1 MVKLN
6 KKIRRYLA
14 LVLCLSILLVPVE
27 GYAAKNNQSTN
38 QRVRTTT
45 TAAGWVSSGGRW
57 WYRNA
62 DGSYPKSTWKLI
74 NGSWYYFESDGW
86 MATGWKKLGGEWYY
100 LTSSGAMATG
110 WVKLNG
116 KYYFMN
122 GSGEMQH
129 DTWVDNGAYYV
140 NSDGVWVEGKTS
152 QNRAESSRTDSA
164 AGWVSGGGR
173 WWYRE
178 ADGSYPRNSWK
189 VINGSWYYFDGSG
202 WMVTGW
208 LKRASGWYYLE
219 PGNGNMVTG
228 WRKIGSTWYYLNPGN
243 GGMATGWTT
252 IGGTR
257 YYMNQDGAMVEGWS
271 QQNGTWYYL
280 KPGSG
285 NIATG
290 WLKLGATWYYLA
302 SDGKMLTGFQ
312 NIGGSKYYLNT
323 GSGAMAVGWLQLGSD
338 WYYMN
343 GSGAML
349 TGWQKIGS
357 TWYYLNPTT
366 GKMATGWT
374 TVGGSK
380 YYMNGS
386 GAMLTDWQN
395 IDGSEYYFYSSGAM
409 AVSTVIGGVEIG
421 ADGKA
426 SRTESQ
432 AIGTLTKFL
441 KTMIQP
447 VGNTLYVWGGGHDA
461 WTDGDGLR
469 IGMNPKWKQFYNQ
482 QGASYNYTKHRYE
495 YQNGLDCSGLVSWAV
510 YNTYNTKSNQKET
523 AYSSTSTGFPAYLT
537 NKGFGSHGKVSGGTF
552 TPGDVV
558 SMTGHVW
565 VVLGMCSDGSLVI
578 VHATPPV
585 VQISGTV
592 NTAGS
597 TNSEAVKLAKAYM
610 KKYYSDAA
618 GKYNLCIASKAYVN
632 NVDRFHWSSSSMRDP
647 DGLRNMTAAQVLE
660 KLIGPQ

>member
-14 LVLCLSILLVPVE
+14 LVLCLSVLLVPVE

-38 QRVRTTT
+38 QRVKTTT

-122 GSGEMQH
+122 GSGVMQH

-140 NSDGVWVEGKTS
+140 NSAGVWVEGKTS
-152 QNRAESSRTDSA
+152 QNKAESSRTDST

-208 LKRASGWYYLE
+208 LKRASSWYYLE

-243 GGMATGWTT
+243 GDMATGWTT

-257 YYMNQDGAMVEGWS
+257 YYMNQDGAMV
-271 QQNGTWYYL
+271 
-280 KPGSG
+280 
-285 NIATG
+285 
-290 WLKLGATWYYLA
+290 
-302 SDGKMLTGFQ
+302 
-312 NIGGSKYYLNT
+312 
-323 GSGAMAVGWLQLGSD
+323 VGWLQLGSD

-349 TGWQKIGS
+349 TGWQKIGG

-469 IGMNPKWKQFYNQ
+469 IGMNPKWEQFYNQ

-558 SMTGHVW
+558 NMTGHVW

-597 TNSEAVKLAKAYM
+597 TNSEAVKLANAYM

-632 NVDRFHWSSSSMRDP
+632 NVDRFQWSSSSMRDP

>member
-6 KKIRRYLA
+6 TKIRRYLT

-38 QRVRTTT
+38 QRVKTTM

-122 GSGEMQH
+122 GSGVMQH

-152 QNRAESSRTDSA
+152 QNRAESSWTDSA
-164 AGWVSGGGR
+164 AGWVSSGGR

-178 ADGSYPRNSWK
+178 ADGSYPRNNWK

-208 LKRASGWYYLE
+208 LKRASSWYYLE

-243 GGMATGWTT
+243 GDMAQGWKKIGNVWYYLEPGNGGMATGWTT

-257 YYMNQDGAMVEGWS
+257 YYMNQD
-271 QQNGTWYYL
+271 
-280 KPGSG
+280 
-285 NIATG
+285 
-290 WLKLGATWYYLA
+290 
-302 SDGKMLTGFQ
+302 
-312 NIGGSKYYLNT
+312 
-323 GSGAMAVGWLQLGSD
+323 GAMAVGWLQLGSD

-469 IGMNPKWKQFYNQ
+469 IGMNPKWKQFYDQ

-597 TNSEAVKLAKAYM
+597 TNSEAVKLANAYM

-632 NVDRFHWSSSSMRDP
+632 NVDRFQWSSSSMRDP

-660 KLIGPQ
+660 KLIGSQ

>member
-122 GSGEMQH
+122 GSGVMQH
-129 DTWVDNGAYYV
+129 DTWVDNGVYYV

-152 QNRAESSRTDSA
+152 QNRVESSRTDSA

-208 LKRASGWYYLE
+208 
-219 PGNGNMVTG
+219 
-228 WRKIGSTWYYLNPGN
+228 RKIGGTWYYLNPGN
-243 GGMATGWTT
+243 GDMATGWTT

-338 WYYMN
+338 W
-343 GSGAML
+343 
-349 TGWQKIGS
+349 
-357 TWYYLNPTT
+357 
-366 GKMATGWT
+366 
-374 TVGGSK
+374 

-597 TNSEAVKLAKAYM
+597 TNSKAVKLAKAYM

>member
-122 GSGEMQH
+122 GSGVMQH

-152 QNRAESSRTDSA
+152 QNRAESSRTDST

-208 LKRASGWYYLE
+208 LKRASNWYYLE

-228 WRKIGSTWYYLNPGN
+228 WRKIGSTWYYLNP
-243 GGMATGWTT
+243 
-252 IGGTR
+252 
-257 YYMNQDGAMVEGWS
+257 
-271 QQNGTWYYL
+271 
-280 KPGSG
+280 
-285 NIATG
+285 
-290 WLKLGATWYYLA
+290 
-302 SDGKMLTGFQ
+302 
-312 NIGGSKYYLNT
+312 
-323 GSGAMAVGWLQLGSD
+323 
-338 WYYMN
+338 
-343 GSGAML
+343 
-349 TGWQKIGS
+349 
-357 TWYYLNPTT
+357 TT

-374 TVGGSK
+374 TVDGSK

-426 SRTESQ
+426 SRTDSQ

-495 YQNGLDCSGLVSWAV
+495 YQNGLDRSGLVSWAV

-537 NKGFGSHGKVSGGTF
+537 NKGFGSHGRVSGGTF

>member
-122 GSGEMQH
+122 GSGVMQH
-129 DTWVDNGAYYV
+129 DTWVDNGVYYV

-152 QNRAESSRTDSA
+152 QNRVESSRTDSA

-208 LKRASGWYYLE
+208 LKRASSWYYLE

-228 WRKIGSTWYYLNPGN
+228 WR
-243 GGMATGWTT
+243 
-252 IGGTR
+252 
-257 YYMNQDGAMVEGWS
+257 
-271 QQNGTWYYL
+271 
-280 KPGSG
+280 
-285 NIATG
+285 
-290 WLKLGATWYYLA
+290 
-302 SDGKMLTGFQ
+302 
-312 NIGGSKYYLNT
+312 
-323 GSGAMAVGWLQLGSD
+323 
-338 WYYMN
+338 
-343 GSGAML
+343 
-349 TGWQKIGS
+349 KIGS

-432 AIGTLTKFL
+432 AMGTLTKFL

>member
-122 GSGEMQH
+122 GSGVMQH

-152 QNRAESSRTDSA
+152 QNRAESSRTDST

-228 WRKIGSTWYYLNPGN
+228 WRKIGGTWYYLNPGN
-243 GGMATGWTT
+243 GDMAQGWKKIGNVWYYLEPGNGGMATGW
-252 IGGTR
+252 R
-257 YYMNQDGAMVEGWS
+257 
-271 QQNGTWYYL
+271 
-280 KPGSG
+280 
-285 NIATG
+285 
-290 WLKLGATWYYLA
+290 
-302 SDGKMLTGFQ
+302 
-312 NIGGSKYYLNT
+312 
-323 GSGAMAVGWLQLGSD
+323 
-338 WYYMN
+338 
-343 GSGAML
+343 
-349 TGWQKIGS
+349 KIGS

-374 TVGGSK
+374 TVDGSK

-432 AIGTLTKFL
+432 AMGTLTKFL

-632 NVDRFHWSSSSMRDP
+632 NVDRFQWSSSSMRDP

>member
-38 QRVRTTT
+38 QRVKTTT

-122 GSGEMQH
+122 GSGVMQH

-152 QNRAESSRTDSA
+152 QNRAESSRTDSV

-208 LKRASGWYYLE
+208 LKRASDWYYLE

-228 WRKIGSTWYYLNPGN
+228 WRKIGGTWYYLNPGN
-243 GGMATGWTT
+243 GDMAQGWKKIGNVWYYLEPGNGGMATGW
-252 IGGTR
+252 R
-257 YYMNQDGAMVEGWS
+257 
-271 QQNGTWYYL
+271 
-280 KPGSG
+280 
-285 NIATG
+285 
-290 WLKLGATWYYLA
+290 
-302 SDGKMLTGFQ
+302 
-312 NIGGSKYYLNT
+312 
-323 GSGAMAVGWLQLGSD
+323 
-338 WYYMN
+338 
-343 GSGAML
+343 
-349 TGWQKIGS
+349 KIGS

-597 TNSEAVKLAKAYM
+597 TNSEAVKLANAYM

>member
-6 KKIRRYLA
+6 KKIRRYLT
-14 LVLCLSILLVPVE
+14 LVLCLSVLLAPVE

-122 GSGEMQH
+122 GSGVMQH

-152 QNRAESSRTDSA
+152 QNKAESSQTVST
-164 AGWVSGGGR
+164 AGWVSSGGR

-178 ADGSYPRNSWK
+178 ADGSYPRNNWK

-208 LKRASGWYYLE
+208 LKRASSWYYLE

-243 GGMATGWTT
+243 GDMATGWTT

-257 YYMNQDGAMVEGWS
+257 YYMNQDGAMV
-271 QQNGTWYYL
+271 
-280 KPGSG
+280 
-285 NIATG
+285 
-290 WLKLGATWYYLA
+290 
-302 SDGKMLTGFQ
+302 
-312 NIGGSKYYLNT
+312 
-323 GSGAMAVGWLQLGSD
+323 VGWLQLGSD

-432 AIGTLTKFL
+432 TIGTLTKFL

-469 IGMNPKWKQFYNQ
+469 IGMNPKWKQFYDQ

-632 NVDRFHWSSSSMRDP
+632 NVDRFQWSSSSMRDP

>member
-122 GSGEMQH
+122 GSGVMQH
-129 DTWVDNGAYYV
+129 DTWVDNGVYYV

-152 QNRAESSRTDSA
+152 QNRVESSRTDSA

-228 WRKIGSTWYYLNPGN
+228 WRKIGGTWYYLNPGN
-243 GGMATGWTT
+243 GDMATGWTT

-349 TGWQKIGS
+349 T
-357 TWYYLNPTT
+357 
-366 GKMATGWT
+366 
-374 TVGGSK
+374 
-380 YYMNGS
+380 
-386 GAMLTDWQN
+386 DWQN

-432 AIGTLTKFL
+432 AMGTLTKFL

-565 VVLGMCSDGSLVI
+565 VVLGMCLDGSLVI

-592 NTAGS
+592 NTTGS

-632 NVDRFHWSSSSMRDP
+632 NVDRFQWSSSSMRDP

>member
-122 GSGEMQH
+122 GSGVMQH

-152 QNRAESSRTDSA
+152 QNRVESSRTDSA

-208 LKRASGWYYLE
+208 LKRASSWYYLE

-243 GGMATGWTT
+243 GDMATGWTT

-323 GSGAMAVGWLQLGSD
+323 GSGAMVVGWLQLGSD
-338 WYYMN
+338 W
-343 GSGAML
+343 
-349 TGWQKIGS
+349 
-357 TWYYLNPTT
+357 
-366 GKMATGWT
+366 
-374 TVGGSK
+374 

-537 NKGFGSHGKVSGGTF
+537 NKGFGSHGRVSGGTF

-597 TNSEAVKLAKAYM
+597 TNSEAVKLANAYM

-632 NVDRFHWSSSSMRDP
+632 NVDRFQWSSGSMRDP

>member
-6 KKIRRYLA
+6 KKIRRYLT

-38 QRVRTTT
+38 QRVKTTM

-122 GSGEMQH
+122 GSGVMQH

-152 QNRAESSRTDSA
+152 QNKAESSQTVST
-164 AGWVSGGGR
+164 AGWVSSGGR

-178 ADGSYPRNSWK
+178 ADGSYPRNNWK

-208 LKRASGWYYLE
+208 LKRASSWYYLE

-243 GGMATGWTT
+243 GDMATGWTT

-257 YYMNQDGAMVEGWS
+257 YYMNQDGAMV
-271 QQNGTWYYL
+271 
-280 KPGSG
+280 
-285 NIATG
+285 
-290 WLKLGATWYYLA
+290 
-302 SDGKMLTGFQ
+302 
-312 NIGGSKYYLNT
+312 
-323 GSGAMAVGWLQLGSD
+323 VGWLQLGSD

-349 TGWQKIGS
+349 TGWQKIGG

-469 IGMNPKWKQFYNQ
+469 IGMNPKWEQFYNQ

-597 TNSEAVKLAKAYM
+597 TNSEAVKLANAYM

-632 NVDRFHWSSSSMRDP
+632 NVDRFQWSSSSMRDP

>member
-6 KKIRRYLA
+6 KKIRRYLT

-57 WYRNA
+57 WYR
-62 DGSYPKSTWKLI
+62 
-74 NGSWYYFESDGW
+74 
-86 MATGWKKLGGEWYY
+86 
-100 LTSSGAMATG
+100 
-110 WVKLNG
+110 
-116 KYYFMN
+116 
-122 GSGEMQH
+122 
-129 DTWVDNGAYYV
+129 
-140 NSDGVWVEGKTS
+140 
-152 QNRAESSRTDSA
+152 
-164 AGWVSGGGR
+164 
-173 WWYRE
+173 E
-178 ADGSYPRNSWK
+178 ADGSYPRNNWK

-208 LKRASGWYYLE
+208 LKRASSWYYLE

-228 WRKIGSTWYYLNPGN
+228 WR
-243 GGMATGWTT
+243 
-252 IGGTR
+252 
-257 YYMNQDGAMVEGWS
+257 
-271 QQNGTWYYL
+271 
-280 KPGSG
+280 
-285 NIATG
+285 
-290 WLKLGATWYYLA
+290 
-302 SDGKMLTGFQ
+302 
-312 NIGGSKYYLNT
+312 
-323 GSGAMAVGWLQLGSD
+323 
-338 WYYMN
+338 
-343 GSGAML
+343 
-349 TGWQKIGS
+349 KIGS

-469 IGMNPKWKQFYNQ
+469 IGMNPKWEQFYNQ

-597 TNSEAVKLAKAYM
+597 TNSEAVKLANAYM

-632 NVDRFHWSSSSMRDP
+632 NVDRFQWSSSSMRDP

>member
-122 GSGEMQH
+122 GSGVMQH

-208 LKRASGWYYLE
+208 LKRASSWYYLE

-228 WRKIGSTWYYLNPGN
+228 WR
-243 GGMATGWTT
+243 
-252 IGGTR
+252 
-257 YYMNQDGAMVEGWS
+257 
-271 QQNGTWYYL
+271 
-280 KPGSG
+280 
-285 NIATG
+285 
-290 WLKLGATWYYLA
+290 
-302 SDGKMLTGFQ
+302 
-312 NIGGSKYYLNT
+312 
-323 GSGAMAVGWLQLGSD
+323 
-338 WYYMN
+338 
-343 GSGAML
+343 
-349 TGWQKIGS
+349 KIGS